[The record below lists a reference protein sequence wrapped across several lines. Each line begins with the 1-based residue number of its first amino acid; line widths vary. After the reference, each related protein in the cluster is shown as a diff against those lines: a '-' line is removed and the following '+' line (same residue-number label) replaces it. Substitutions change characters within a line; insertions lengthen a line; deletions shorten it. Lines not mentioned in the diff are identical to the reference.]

1 VGTGPAQKALMEMGE
16 LMAYQ
21 HPGFWSCCD
30 HLADKR
36 RLEDMWSAG
45 SRPWATWLTGETVDR
60 KTERRRW
67 QSDTPG
73 IGRGGHPGDW
83 VRYRS
88 I

>member
-1 VGTGPAQKALMEMGE
+1 MEMGE
-16 LMAYQ
+16 LMAFQ
-21 HPGFWSCCD
+21 HSGFWSCCD

-36 RLEDMWSAG
+36 RLEDMWAKG
-45 SRPWATWLTGETVDR
+45 NRPWAAWQKTVSA
-60 KTERRRW
+60 TEAIARTRA
-67 QSDTPG
+67 DGLG